1 MSQTTISPSAI
12 LQQLFPPR
20 LAGWVSAPATRDSP
34 EKYLPAVWRRAF
46 LALVI
51 SRLLALS
58 PHPDPASLLLALHV
72 CGASFDE
79 LARIAGLK
87 PAQLATLLLDARAR
101 LADQWVPPCSEG
113 AELVARWREFE
124 RDRDA
129 RVRLALHAQHCTTCR
144 AALAASQQ
152 ADLRLLSSPS
162 AGRPLS
168 SSHRARIGCLGR
180 VTVLLLTLTLVLVLW
195 QVTLS
200 RPEVVPATDL
210 PAVRSGP
217 FLWLGSAGP
226 YSVLFDSAARTWLP
240 SGTRLPADAG
250 AFRLLSP
257 NGQLIAAWTPDPPR
271 EPRWLDIL
279 QLNGARLARWRWD
292 GPTTRRFLAWLDA
305 ETILV
310 RETPTRLAFEREA
323 EYFERLERDSRLLT
337 IDVSSGKETTLFQGL
352 VIDAVPA
359 PDGGGLALIRAST
372 PFGPGATSQTIDLA
386 LVGAGRTVTVV
397 VQVDGYIGGQ
407 GDRPLWLP
415 DSSAVV
421 LARRPPG
428 ELARLPTATEL
439 IMVHLD
445 GRTTVLVPSQAGI
458 ALRPLAIAPDA
469 SRLLYL
475 AAASGQHEQGTV
487 WELVLATGERRMLL
501 HLNRLSGSMAAL
513 WLGDDPVLVV
523 VRTLGSP
530 HTASPEIEFT
540 EIYQLGK
547 RSNEP
552 LASLPGRWGFDA
564 AGRPLL
570 SLLTR
575 APDTNREQLRP
586 PRGQLAEGQLELA
599 PGGYW
604 LLAPTELGKLA
615 LWDTSSGIRLT
626 EPWPLSDAAWHPAGT
641 AFFAIGS
648 DQQLRVVA
656 RSLDG
661 LWQPESFVLR
671 GLLPQH
677 VLWVT
682 IAPNGRLA
690 GLSEGSNGELILW
703 AAFPPE
709 ATILRSWRREEVA
722 GPPCAAWR
730 TADTLVLVTPLA
742 SGHVSLEL
750 LRIDN
755 GGSLETT
762 LLTRLR
768 PFLGQGSKGCTLAL
782 NSIGQNLAIRIQRGD
797 TDAVLLLH
805 LNRPDKALL
814 LASGPASAGL
824 VWSPDGTVLAY
835 GLGSTLTAVDGRGH
849 ELLRVPVGRLAD
861 LAWLGERTLWVLQA
875 KSNTWNVVEVP
886 VTPPE

>member
-1 MSQTTISPSAI
+1 
-12 LQQLFPPR
+12 
-20 LAGWVSAPATRDSP
+20 
-34 EKYLPAVWRRAF
+34 
-46 LALVI
+46 
-51 SRLLALS
+51 
-58 PHPDPASLLLALHV
+58 
-72 CGASFDE
+72 
-79 LARIAGLK
+79 
-87 PAQLATLLLDARAR
+87 
-101 LADQWVPPCSEG
+101 
-113 AELVARWREFE
+113 
-124 RDRDA
+124 
-129 RVRLALHAQHCTTCR
+129 
-144 AALAASQQ
+144 
-152 ADLRLLSSPS
+152 
-162 AGRPLS
+162 
-168 SSHRARIGCLGR
+168 
-180 VTVLLLTLTLVLVLW
+180 
-195 QVTLS
+195 
-200 RPEVVPATDL
+200 
-210 PAVRSGP
+210 
-217 FLWLGSAGP
+217 
-226 YSVLFDSAARTWLP
+226 
-240 SGTRLPADAG
+240 
-250 AFRLLSP
+250 
-257 NGQLIAAWTPDPPR
+257 
-271 EPRWLDIL
+271 
-279 QLNGARLARWRWD
+279 
-292 GPTTRRFLAWLDA
+292 
-305 ETILV
+305 
-310 RETPTRLAFEREA
+310 LAFEREA

-372 PFGPGATSQTIDLA
+372 LFGPGATSQTIDLA

-397 VQVDGYIGGQ
+397 AQVDGYIGGQ
-407 GDRPLWLP
+407 GDRPLWFP

-501 HLNRLSGSMAAL
+501 QLNRLSGSMAAL

-547 RSNEP
+547 RSNEL

-690 GLSEGSNGELILW
+690 GLSQGSNGELILW

-750 LRIDN
+750 LSIDN

>member
-20 LAGWVSAPATRDSP
+20 LAGWVSAPATQDSP

-58 PHPDPASLLLALHV
+58 PRPDPASLLLALHV

-79 LARIAGLK
+79 LARIAGLE

-113 AELVARWREFE
+113 AELVARWRELE

-162 AGRPLS
+162 TGCPRC

-180 VTVLLLTLTLVLVLW
+180 ATVLLLTLTLILVLW
-195 QVTLS
+195 QGTLS
-200 RPEVVPATDL
+200 RPEAVPATDL
-210 PAVRSGP
+210 PAVHSGP
-217 FLWLGSAGP
+217 LLWLGSAGP
-226 YSVLFDSAARTWLP
+226 YSVLFDLAARTWLP
-240 SGTRLPADAG
+240 SSTRLPAETG

-337 IDVSSGKETTLFQGL
+337 IDISSGKETTLVQGL

-397 VQVDGYIGGQ
+397 AQVDGYIGGQ
-407 GDRPLWLP
+407 GDRPLWFP

-445 GRTTVLVPSQAGI
+445 GRMTVLVPSQAGI
-458 ALRPLAIAPDA
+458 ALRPLAIAPDC

-475 AAASGQHEQGTV
+475 AAASGQHEHGTV
-487 WELVLATGERRMLL
+487 WELVLATGQQRMLL
-501 HLNRLSGSMAAL
+501 DLNRLSGSMAAL

-523 VRTLGSP
+523 VRTLRSP

-547 RSNEP
+547 GSTQL

-570 SLLTR
+570 SLLAQ

-586 PRGQLAEGQLELA
+586 PRGQLAEGHLELA

-604 LLAPTELGKLA
+604 LLAPTQLGKLA

-626 EPWPLSDAAWHPAGT
+626 ESWPLSDAAWHPAGT

-656 RSLDG
+656 RSPDG
-661 LWQPESFVLR
+661 LWQPEPFVLS
-671 GLLPQH
+671 GLLSQRI
-677 VLWVT
+677 LWVT

-690 GLSEGSNGELILW
+690 GLSQGRNGELILW

-709 ATILRSWRREEVA
+709 ATILRSWRSEEVA
-722 GPPCAAWR
+722 GAPCATWR
-730 TADTLVLVTPLA
+730 TADTLILATPLA
-742 SGHVSLEL
+742 SGHVLLEL
-750 LRIDN
+750 LSIEN
-755 GGSLETT
+755 ATSLETT
-762 LLTRLR
+762 RLTRLR
-768 PFLGQGSKGCTLAL
+768 PFLGQGERSCTLAL
-782 NSIGQNLAIRIQRGD
+782 DPTGQNLAIRIQQGK

-805 LNRPDKALL
+805 LKRLDEALF
-814 LASGPASAGL
+814 LASGPTSAGL
-824 VWSPDGTVLAY
+824 VWSPDGTMLAY
-835 GLGSTLTAVDGRGH
+835 GLNSTLTAVDGRGH

-861 LAWLGERTLWVLQA
+861 LAWLDERTLWVLQA
-875 KSNTWNVVEVP
+875 KNNTWNVVEVP
-886 VTPPE
+886 VTSPE